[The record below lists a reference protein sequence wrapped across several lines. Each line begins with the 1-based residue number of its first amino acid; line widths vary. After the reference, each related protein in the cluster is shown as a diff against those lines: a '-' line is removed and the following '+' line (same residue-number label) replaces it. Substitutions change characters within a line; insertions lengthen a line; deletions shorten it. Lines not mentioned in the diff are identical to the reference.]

1 VHDGSI
7 FSFSLND
14 TSQHLLTGSADQT
27 IIQWD
32 IETGQYIEQKFV
44 KSVVKST
51 DNFTNKDLFI
61 IGCDGSM
68 GKDKCIILYDCR
80 SKEMN
85 KLYSLE
91 TNLTGV
97 LIDYT
102 QNIVIISN
110 DDGSINKFDIRNN
123 KILASNNVHTSKITK
138 IRPSACRTFFI
149 TSSVDS
155 QAKIVDISDL
165 NVLKT
170 FVCEEPV
177 NCSVIFNSNDKVICA
192 GGINARDVTLNKGK
206 NKFDTKFFD
215 VITTE
220 QIGYYT
226 SHYGTINCVDVHH
239 KNTMYCSGGEEGLV
253 SIIAFGNDFFSSGF
267 TKFD

>member
-1 VHDGSI
+1 
-7 FSFSLND
+7 
-14 TSQHLLTGSADQT
+14 
-27 IIQWD
+27 
-32 IETGQYIEQKFV
+32 
-44 KSVVKST
+44 
-51 DNFTNKDLFI
+51 
-61 IGCDGSM
+61 M
-68 GKDKCIILYDCR
+68 
-80 SKEMN
+80 
-85 KLYSLE
+85 
-91 TNLTGV
+91 
-97 LIDYT
+97 
-102 QNIVIISN
+102 
-110 DDGSINKFDIRNN
+110 
-123 KILASNNVHTSKITK
+123 
-138 IRPSACRTFFI
+138 
-149 TSSVDS
+149 
-155 QAKIVDISDL
+155 
-165 NVLKT
+165 KT